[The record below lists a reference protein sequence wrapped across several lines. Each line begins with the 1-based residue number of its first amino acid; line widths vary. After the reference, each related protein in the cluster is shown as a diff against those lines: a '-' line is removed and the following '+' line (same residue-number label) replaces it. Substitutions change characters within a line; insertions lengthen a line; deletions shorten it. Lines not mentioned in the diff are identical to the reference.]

1 MSPRDAILQAVR
13 ANRPAGDHPLPE
25 VPQFLREGEDL
36 RAAFEPAFKSMG
48 GRLVDLQPGEDPP
61 AAARRV
67 LADAKPVCSRVLE
80 IDGDYDLAAAR
91 RPADLADVDFAV
103 LRARLGVAE
112 TGSVL
117 FTEAEFGV
125 NALGY
130 LAQHLLVLLDPA
142 DLSRQPPPR
151 LCGHGLPRGQL
162 CGVPHRPVRHGGH
175 RGRPDP
181 RRPGRTLPEPA
192 VLAALS
198 AGADTFR
205 AFILKHRGRAFA
217 LRKQ

>member
-1 MSPRDAILQAVR
+1 MSPRDAILQAMR

-80 IDGDYDLAAAR
+80 IDGDYDLAAAH
-91 RPADLADVDFAV
+91 RPADLADVDYAV

-142 DLSRQPPPR
+142 DLIANLHLAYADTAFHEASYAVFHTGPSATADIEGVLIHGAQGVRSLSLLFWPR
-151 LCGHGLPRGQL
+151 LAQAPT
-162 CGVPHRPVRHGGH
+162 PS
-175 RGRPDP
+175 
-181 RRPGRTLPEPA
+181 EP
-192 VLAALS
+192 S
-198 AGADTFR
+198 SSNTADER
-205 AFILKHRGRAFA
+205 SP
-217 LRKQ
+217 